1 MKKILAS
8 IFATT
13 ALLSAPVVLAQSTSQ
28 PAAPAP
34 TTGTPSDLSVQAQS
48 GNFRNLSLSEAVKL
62 ALENAPDLQVAV
74 AQAAGAQAR
83 YEQVKDSKRP
93 TVSVGVSS
101 NIYTGQRTVCF
112 ADENAPPPAN
122 SCESDG
128 GAVPDLVTRGV
139 VTYGA
144 QANLSYPVTAQFTS
158 IKNREEASRYEI
170 DGIEISREVTK
181 REIAWQTEQSYLQ
194 LLKVMK
200 AQEAAS
206 EGVKLAQAQVDR
218 VKKFYDVGAL
228 AKNDLLRAELSLAQ
242 AQQGEIAAQTGV
254 LLAEGMLVTML
265 GFSADTHIVPTESYG
280 EAVPPVAIS
289 LEGAIKAALEKRPEI
304 DQIQSQIGM
313 TTAMK
318 EASKSALYPQ
328 VAVTASAQ
336 YAGGSA
342 FQEGVDVFA
351 TVSANWVILDWGVA
365 RQQVSAA
372 EASVSQIKASQEKL
386 TQGII
391 LDVRSRYLSVLSAKA
406 SLDLSE
412 KSIESAE
419 ENQRI
424 TTARFDAKTAT
435 TTDLLDAQVLLTR
448 AKISVVTARYDYY
461 IALAG
466 LKKSMGE
473 AVTDRYFAQAKAA
486 VAP

>member
-13 ALLSAPVVLAQSTSQ
+13 SLLSAPVVLAQSTSL
-28 PAAPAP
+28 PAAPKE
-34 TTGTPSDLSVQAQS
+34 GVLSDLSMQAQS
-48 GNFRNLSLSEAVKL
+48 GKFKDLSLAEAVRL
-62 ALENAPDLQVAV
+62 ALENAPDLQVAA

-93 TVSVGVSS
+93 TLAVGVSS
-101 NIYTGQRTVCF
+101 NLYTNKQTICF
-112 ADENAPPPAN
+112 ADEAAAPPAN
-122 SCESDG
+122 ACESDG
-128 GAVPDLVTRGV
+128 GVVPDLTTRGF

-144 QANLSYPVTAQFTS
+144 QANVSYPITAQFTS

-170 DGIEISREVTK
+170 DGIEISREVSK
-181 REIAWQTEQSYLQ
+181 REIVWQAEQSYIQ

-200 AQEAAS
+200 AKEAAS

-242 AQQGEIAAQTGV
+242 AQQVEISAQTGV

-265 GFSADTHIVPTESYG
+265 GFSADTHLVPTETYS
-280 EAVPPVAIS
+280 ETAPAVSVS

-304 DQIQSQIGM
+304 DQIESQIGM
-313 TTAMK
+313 TIAMK
-318 EASKSALYPQ
+318 EASKSVLYPQ
-328 VAVTASAQ
+328 VGVTASAQ
-336 YAGGSA
+336 YSGGSA
-342 FQEGVDVFA
+342 FQEGFDVFA

-365 RQQVSAA
+365 KQQVTAA
-372 EASVSQIKASQEKL
+372 EATVSQIKASQEKL

-391 LDVRSRYLSVLSAKA
+391 LDVRSRYFAALSAKA

-473 AVTDRYFAQAKAA
+473 AVTDRYFAQAKAT
-486 VAP
+486 VATP

>member
-8 IFATT
+8 IFATAT
-13 ALLSAPVVLAQSTSQ
+13 LLSASLVLAQSTSE
-28 PAAPAP
+28 PAAPAV
-34 TTGTPSDLSVQAQS
+34 TKEGALSDLLIQAQT
-48 GNFRNLSLSEAVKL
+48 GNFKNLSLSEAVKL
-62 ALENAPDLQVAV
+62 ALENAPDLQVAA

-83 YEQVKDSKRP
+83 YQQVKDSKRP

-101 NIYTGQRTVCF
+101 NIYTGKQEVCF
-112 ADENAPPPAN
+112 APEDSACV
-122 SCESDG
+122 SG
-128 GAVPDLVTRGV
+128 GGQIPDLVTRGLI
-139 VTYGA
+139 TYGA
-144 QANLSYPVTAQFTS
+144 QANLSYPITAQFTS

-170 DGIEISREVTK
+170 DGIEISREVSK
-181 REIAWQTEQSYLQ
+181 REIAWQAEQAYIQ

-200 AQEAAS
+200 SKEAAS
-206 EGVKLAQAQVDR
+206 EGVKQAQAQVDR

-242 AQQGEIAAQTGV
+242 AQQLEIAAQTGV
-254 LLAEGMLVTML
+254 LVAEGMLVTMV
-265 GFSADTHIVPTESYG
+265 GFSSDTHIVPTESYG
-280 EAVPPVAIS
+280 EAVPPISIS
-289 LEGAIKAALEKRPEI
+289 LEGAIKSALEKRPEI
-304 DQIQSQIGM
+304 DQIESQIGM

-365 RQQVSAA
+365 KQQVNAA
-372 EASVSQIKASQEKL
+372 EASVSQIKASQDKL

-391 LDVRSRYLSVLSAKA
+391 LDVRSRYFSVLSAKA

-448 AKISVVTARYDYY
+448 AKINVVTSRYDYY
-461 IALAG
+461 IAVAG

-473 AVTDRYFAQAKAA
+473 ALSDRYFAQAKAA
-486 VAP
+486 AVAP